1 MLARR
6 RDRSLDRTA
15 RAKTAGEGFLTKGKA
30 GANSPDYHCS
40 TITEEGAH
48 ESISNV
54 EEGNLHSC
62 PPRNE
67 LCEMLPALLP
77 EAHFRNP
84 QGKHISKCLENIA
97 FWLPGLD
104 SNQRPFD

>member
-30 GANSPDYHCS
+30 PPI
-40 TITEEGAH
+40 ITAARLPRRGLTSRLTMLKREIFVA
-48 ESISNV
+48 V
-54 EEGNLHSC
+54 
-62 PPRNE
+62 PRNE

-84 QGKHISKCLENIA
+84 QRNAYI
-97 FWLPGLD
+97 
-104 SNQRPFD
+104 